1 MRTRLPDAPASVR
14 LGWAAP
20 TSTPSWKKHLR
31 LSLPD
36 LGALLSPA
44 LRGHLEHLRHL
55 RDLGRSRA
63 AGSFA
68 RAGGFLDIFEAKD
81 LLEAEEIARS
91 SPLVE
96 GGLAAWTLR
105 EWIEIP
111 EAP

>member
-1 MRTRLPDAPASVR
+1 MPLWVRTVLVTALPSDAD
-14 LGWAAP
+14 AAIGGHLD
-20 TSTPSWKKHLR
+20 HLR
-31 LSLPD
+31 
-36 LGALLSPA
+36 
-44 LRGHLEHLRHL
+44 RL

-63 AGSFA
+63 AGSFT
-68 RAGGFLDIFEAKD
+68 RADGFLDIFEAKD

-111 EAP
+111 GEP